1 MRKAGVGRQ
10 GARMAAREQ
19 VEDQAG
25 EDDADPA
32 GRDQPQIGP
41 QQAEQ
46 ERRGGAREQQQDRA
60 AGRVDHRGTSSRS
73 SRAATTS
80 STLRPSTSAAA
91 DRMTRRRTTPADR
104 KSTRLNSSHE
114 CAPRLPSSAGKK
126 KAD

>member
-1 MRKAGVGRQ
+1 MRKAGVERQ

-73 SRAATTS
+73 TSPATTS
-80 STLRPSTSAAA
+80 STPPPPASAAA
-91 DRMTRRRTTPADR
+91 ERMPRGRKPPAGRPWTP
-104 KSTRLNSSHE
+104 
-114 CAPRLPSSAGKK
+114 
-126 KAD
+126 

>member
-1 MRKAGVGRQ
+1 MRKAGVERQ

-73 SRAATTS
+73 SRDAPTS
-80 STLRPSTSAAA
+80 STPRPSISARAEA
-91 DRMTRRRTTPADR
+91 GRAGIEGVRTCKYR
-104 KSTRLNSSHE
+104 
-114 CAPRLPSSAGKK
+114 
-126 KAD
+126 